1 MWATGKYILVIWHM
15 PVFYGDA
22 VLGHAVYEYEY
33 LFINQ
38 IEGANVYDRVRKQRK
53 YILNIRAR

>member
-1 MWATGKYILVIWHM
+1 M